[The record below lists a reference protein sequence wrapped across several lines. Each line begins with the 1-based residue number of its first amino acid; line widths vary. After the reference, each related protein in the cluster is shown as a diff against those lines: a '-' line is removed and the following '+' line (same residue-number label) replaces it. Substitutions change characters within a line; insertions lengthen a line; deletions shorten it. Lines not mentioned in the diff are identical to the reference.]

1 MEGRSHQR
9 ALEEGIPSL
18 EDASPRDLNGNGG
31 PEELPCVSTVCS
43 RPIMLEEDMTCLVDA
58 KTLHLCLNVLLHEQL
73 LLCDALEEGMHH
85 QE

>member
-9 ALEEGIPSL
+9 ALEGGIPLL
-18 EDASPRDLNGNGG
+18 EDASPHDLNGNGG
-31 PEELPCVSTVCS
+31 LKERLCVSMVCS
-43 RPIMLEEDMTCLVDA
+43 RLIMLEEDMTCLVDA

>member
-9 ALEEGIPSL
+9 ALEGDIPSL
-18 EDASPRDLNGNGG
+18 EDALPRDLNGNGAL
-31 PEELPCVSTVCS
+31 EKLLCVSTGCS
-43 RPIMLEEDMTCLVDA
+43 RQIMSEEDRTCLEDA
-58 KTLHLCLNVLLHEQL
+58 KNLHLCVNVLLHEQL